1 MPTSLN
7 TPPTLEP
14 TLDGILG
21 SAAWQS
27 NDAMMLTDA
36 QLDAP
41 GPRIIEVNPAFERLS
56 GYAANELIGQTPR
69 ILQGP
74 RTKRSVLDKI
84 RRRLEAGRSV
94 KASTWNYRKDGTPF
108 LMEWTM
114 SPVRNANGQIE
125 FFFAVQRDITH
136 LYRKHKAH
144 LNQQNALMQRM
155 MVIQEEERNRIARDL
170 HDSLG
175 QKLSVSRIML
185 NLQLRNQGKTLP
197 PELLSGLE
205 QLGHYIDDSIQ
216 EMRNLSRALTPR
228 LLQTEGLTFALNH
241 LRESVAKTVEIQFDF
256 EPCPE
261 LEHLSPEP
269 ALLLYRI
276 VQEWVNNTLKHANA
290 TRIELTFAR
299 SGAQHLQVIYRDNG
313 KGIEAVNEKRSTL
326 GLGTRSIQERVQL
339 LKGQL
344 ELKSEPGR
352 GVEYTLV
359 FRHG

>member
-1 MPTSLN
+1 MTTTLN
-7 TPPTLEP
+7 SPPRWHD
-14 TLDGILG
+14 TLDGILA

-27 NDAMMLTDA
+27 KDAMMLTEA
-36 QLDAP
+36 RLDAP
-41 GPRIIEVNPAFERLS
+41 GPLILQVNPAFERLT
-56 GYAANELIGQTPR
+56 GYSAAELVGQTPR
-69 ILQGP
+69 MLQGP

-114 SPVRNANGQIE
+114 SPVFDSDGHIE

-144 LNQQNALMQRM
+144 LDRQNALMQRM

-175 QKLSVSRIML
+175 QKLSVARIML
-185 NLQLRNQGKTLP
+185 NLQLHNQGDKLA
-197 PELLSGLE
+197 PELVNGLE
-205 QLGHYIDDSIQ
+205 QLGQFIDESIQ

-228 LLQTEGLTFALNH
+228 LLQTEGLTYALNH
-241 LRESVAKTVEIQFDF
+241 LCESVTKTTEVQFTF

-261 LEHLSPEP
+261 LENLEAEP

-276 VQEWVNNTLKHANA
+276 VQEWVNNTLKHAQA
-290 TRIELTFAR
+290 TSIELMCSR
-299 SGAQHLQVIYRDNG
+299 HSPQHLQLRYRDNG
-313 KGIEAVNEKRSTL
+313 KGMEISGVQHAAS

-344 ELKSEPGR
+344 ELNSQPGK
-352 GVEYTLV
+352 GVEYILT
-359 FRHG
+359 FRGS